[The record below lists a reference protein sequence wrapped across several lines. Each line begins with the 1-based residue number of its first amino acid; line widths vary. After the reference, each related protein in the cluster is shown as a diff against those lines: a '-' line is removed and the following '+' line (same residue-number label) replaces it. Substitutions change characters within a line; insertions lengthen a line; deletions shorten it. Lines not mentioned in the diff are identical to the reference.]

1 VCSDLGT
8 RRLEIAKKGKKYTEV
23 RKAVDA
29 KVAYGVDDAIRLVE
43 ETKTAKFDET
53 VEVAVTLGIDPRQA
67 NQQIRAGMVLPH
79 GIGKDIRVVVFA
91 KDDKQREASDAGADH
106 AGLEDIIEKISGEN
120 WLEFDVSIATPDV
133 MNIVAKLGKVL
144 GPRGLMPSPKV
155 GTVTFDVAQAV
166 KEAKAGR
173 IEVKND
179 KGGVVHAPIGK
190 VSFGQGKLK
199 DNFLVF
205 MDTLLKMKPPS
216 SKGVFVRKITLSNT
230 MGPGIKVDTL
240 KVRDELKSAQIA
252 A

>member
-1 VCSDLGT
+1 MA
-8 RRLEIAKKGKKYTEV
+8 RKGKKYLEV
-23 RKAVDA
+23 NKVVDA
-29 KVAYGVDDAIRLVE
+29 KMNYDVDDAIRLLE
-43 ETKTAKFDET
+43 ATKRAKFDET
-53 VEVAVTLGIDPRQA
+53 VEVAVKLGIDPRQA
-67 NQQIRAGMVLPH
+67 NQQIRTGMVLPH

-91 KDDKQREASDAGADH
+91 KEDKQREAKEAGADH
-106 AGLEDIIEKISGEN
+106 VGLEDLIEKVSKEN

-133 MNIVAKLGKVL
+133 MSTVAKLGKVL

-155 GTVTFDVAQAV
+155 GTVTFDIAHAV

-190 VSFGQGKLK
+190 VSFGFEKLK

-205 MDTLLKMKPPS
+205 MDSLLKMKPPS
-216 SKGVFVRKITLSNT
+216 SKGVFVRKITISNT
-230 MGPGIKVDTL
+230 MGPGIKVDSLNVRDTL
-240 KVRDELKSAQIA
+240 KNLQIA

>member
-1 VCSDLGT
+1 MV
-8 RRLEIAKKGKKYTEV
+8 KQGKKYTEA
-23 RKAVDA
+23 RNAVDA
-29 KVAYGVDDAIRLVE
+29 KTNYVLDDAIRLIE

-91 KDDKQREASDAGADH
+91 KDDKQREASEAGADY
-106 AGLEDIIEKISGEN
+106 AGLDDLIEKISKDN

-155 GTVTFDVAQAV
+155 GTVTFDVEQAV

-190 VSFGQGKLK
+190 VSFGTGKLK

-205 MDTLLKMKPPS
+205 MDSLLKMKPPS

-230 MGPGIKVDTL
+230 MGPGIKVDFIS
-240 KVRDELKSAQIA
+240 VRDELKNAQIA

>member
-1 VCSDLGT
+1 MG
-8 RRLEIAKKGKKYTEV
+8 GW
-23 RKAVDA
+23 
-29 KVAYGVDDAIRLVE
+29 
-43 ETKTAKFDET
+43 
-53 VEVAVTLGIDPRQA
+53 
-67 NQQIRAGMVLPH
+67 
-79 GIGKDIRVVVFA
+79 
-91 KDDKQREASDAGADH
+91 
-106 AGLEDIIEKISGEN
+106 EDVMEKSSREN

-155 GTVTFDVAQAV
+155 GTVTFDVAKAV

-190 VSFGQGKLK
+190 VSFGTGKLK

-205 MDTLLKMKPPS
+205 MDSLLKMKPPS

-230 MGPGIKVDTL
+230 MGPGIKVDFIS
-240 KVRDELKSAQIA
+240 VRDELKTAQIA

>member
-1 VCSDLGT
+1 MA
-8 RRLEIAKKGKKYTEV
+8 RKGKKYLEV
-23 RKAVDA
+23 NKAVDA
-29 KVAYGVDDAIRLVE
+29 KMNYDVDDAIRLLE
-43 ETKTAKFDET
+43 ATKRAKFDET
-53 VEVAVTLGIDPRQA
+53 VEVAVKLGIDPRQA
-67 NQQIRAGMVLPH
+67 NQQIRTGMVLPH

-91 KDDKQREASDAGADH
+91 KEDKQREAREAGADH
-106 AGLEDIIEKISGEN
+106 VGLEDLIEKVSKEN

-133 MNIVAKLGKVL
+133 MSTVAKLGKVL

-155 GTVTFDVAQAV
+155 GTVTFDIAHAV

-190 VSFGQGKLK
+190 VSFGFEKLK

-205 MDTLLKMKPPS
+205 MDSLLKMKPPS
-216 SKGVFVRKITLSNT
+216 SKGVFVRKITISNT
-230 MGPGIKVDTL
+230 MGPGIKVDSLNVRDTL
-240 KVRDELKSAQIA
+240 KNLQIA

>member
-1 VCSDLGT
+1 MP
-8 RRLEIAKKGKKYTEV
+8 KHGKKYDEV
-23 RKAVDA
+23 KKSVDTKAT
-29 KVAYGVDDAIRLVE
+29 YGLDQAMKLLE
-43 ETKTAKFDET
+43 ETKTARFDET
-53 VEVAVTLGIDPRQA
+53 VEVAVKLGIDPRQA

-79 GIGKDIRVVVFA
+79 GIGKDIRVAVFA
-91 KDDKQREASDAGADH
+91 KDEKQKEARDAGADH
-106 AGLEDIIEKISGEN
+106 VGLDDLIEKISGEG
-120 WLEFDVSIATPDV
+120 WLEFDISIATPDV

-190 VSFGQGKLK
+190 VSFGPERLK

-205 MDTLLKMKPPS
+205 MDTLIKMKPAT
-216 SKGVFVRKITLSNT
+216 SKGTFVKRITVANT
-230 MGPGIKVDTL
+230 MGPGIKVDFID
-240 KVRDELKSAQIA
+240 VRDELKGARVA

>member
-1 VCSDLGT
+1 M
-8 RRLEIAKKGKKYTEV
+8 AKQGKKYTEA
-23 RKAVDA
+23 RNAVDA
-29 KVAYGVDDAIRLVE
+29 KTNYGLDDAIRLIE

-91 KDDKQREASDAGADH
+91 KDDKQREASEAGADY
-106 AGLEDIIEKISGEN
+106 AGLDDLIEKISKDN

-190 VSFGQGKLK
+190 VSFGTGKLK

-205 MDTLLKMKPPS
+205 METLLKMKPPS

-230 MGPGIKVDTL
+230 MGPGIKVDFIN
-240 KVRDELKSAQIA
+240 VRDELKNAQIA

>member
-1 VCSDLGT
+1 M
-8 RRLEIAKKGKKYTEV
+8 AKKGKKYTEA

-29 KVAYGVDDAIRLVE
+29 KTIYGVDEAIRLIE
-43 ETKTAKFDET
+43 DTKTAKFDET

-91 KDDKQREASDAGADH
+91 KDDKQREAREAGADY
-106 AGLEDIIEKISGEN
+106 AGLEDLIEKISTEN

-155 GTVTFDVAQAV
+155 GTVTFDVGHAV

-190 VSFGQGKLK
+190 VSFGADRLK

-205 MDTLLKMKPPS
+205 MDSLLRMKPPS

-230 MGPGIKVDTL
+230 MGPGIKVDVI
-240 KVRDELKSAQIA
+240 KVRDELKSAQITA
-252 A
+252 

>member
-1 VCSDLGT
+1 M
-8 RRLEIAKKGKKYTEV
+8 RRLEMVKKGKKYTEA
-23 RKAVDA
+23 RNAVDA
-29 KVAYGVDDAIRLVE
+29 KTNYGVEDAIRLIE

-67 NQQIRAGMVLPH
+67 NQQIRTGMILPH

-91 KDDKQREASDAGADH
+91 KDDKQREASDAGADY
-106 AGLEDIIEKISGEN
+106 AGLDDLMEKISKDN

-133 MNIVAKLGKVL
+133 MSIVAKLGKVL

-190 VSFGQGKLK
+190 VSFGTGKLK

-205 MDTLLKMKPPS
+205 MDSLLKMKPPS

-230 MGPGIKVDTL
+230 MGPGIKVDVVS
-240 KVRDELKSAQIA
+240 VRDELKTAQIA

>member
-1 VCSDLGT
+1 M
-8 RRLEIAKKGKKYTEV
+8 AKFGKKYQEA
-23 RKAVDA
+23 RKSVDPKTTYELDQA
-29 KVAYGVDDAIRLVE
+29 MKLIE

-53 VEVAVTLGIDPRQA
+53 VEVAVKLGIDPRQA

-91 KDDKQREASDAGADH
+91 KDEKQREAKAAGADH
-106 AGLEDIIEKISGEN
+106 VGLEDLIDKVLNEN

-133 MNIVAKLGKVL
+133 MNLVAKLGKAL

-155 GTVTFDVAQAV
+155 GTVTLDVERAV

-190 VSFGQGKLK
+190 VSFGPGKLK
-199 DNFLVF
+199 ENFLVF
-205 MDTLLKMKPPS
+205 MDTLVKMKPAT
-216 SKGVFVRKITLSNT
+216 SKGAFVRKITVSNT
-230 MGPGIKVDTL
+230 MGPGIKVDFL
-240 KVRDELKSAQIA
+240 NVRDELKGAQA

>member
-1 VCSDLGT
+1 MV
-8 RRLEIAKKGKKYTEV
+8 KKGKKYTEA
-23 RKAVDA
+23 RNAVDA
-29 KVAYGVDDAIRLVE
+29 KTNYGVDDAIRLVE

-67 NQQIRAGMVLPH
+67 NQQIRTGMILPH

-91 KDDKQREASDAGADH
+91 KDDKQREASDAGADY
-106 AGLEDIIEKISGEN
+106 AGLEDLMEKISKDN

-133 MNIVAKLGKVL
+133 MSIVAKLGKVL

-190 VSFGQGKLK
+190 VSFGTGKLK

-205 MDTLLKMKPPS
+205 MDSLLKMKPPS

-230 MGPGIKVDTL
+230 MGPGIKVDVVS
-240 KVRDELKSAQIA
+240 VRDELKTAQIA

>member
-1 VCSDLGT
+1 MV
-8 RRLEIAKKGKKYTEV
+8 KKGKKYTEA
-23 RKAVDA
+23 RNAVDA
-29 KVAYGVDDAIRLVE
+29 KTNYGVEDAIRLIE
-43 ETKTAKFDET
+43 GTKTAKFDET

-67 NQQIRAGMVLPH
+67 NQQIRTGMILPH

-91 KDDKQREASDAGADH
+91 KDDKQREASDAGADY
-106 AGLEDIIEKISGEN
+106 AGLDDLMEKISKDN

-155 GTVTFDVAQAV
+155 GTVTFDVARAV

-190 VSFGQGKLK
+190 VSFGTGKLK

-205 MDTLLKMKPPS
+205 MDSLLKMKPPS

-230 MGPGIKVDTL
+230 MGPGIKVDVVS
-240 KVRDELKSAQIA
+240 VRDELKTAQIA